1 MNRMTIA
8 LAVSALL
15 VAGSAFAQTAPPPTQ
30 TPPPTGQTAK
40 PPVPQTTPPPT
51 QTPGA
56 KPPAKPAPPP
66 EPFPTGAT
74 VAYIDLQ
81 RIVAESKLGIQGQVA
96 MKALAEKLDAA
107 LLAKQKE
114 AVAIQERIK
123 TQQGVVNDA
132 VIQSLGRDYERIQ
145 REGQFLQQDRDVQ
158 VNQLNQE
165 LLTSFQAKVLP
176 VVEDIR
182 KEKGLLIIFALGE
195 NSNIAAAHAGLDL
208 STEVIKRLDAAIK

>member
-145 REGQFLQQDRDVQ
+145 REGQFLRQDRDVQ